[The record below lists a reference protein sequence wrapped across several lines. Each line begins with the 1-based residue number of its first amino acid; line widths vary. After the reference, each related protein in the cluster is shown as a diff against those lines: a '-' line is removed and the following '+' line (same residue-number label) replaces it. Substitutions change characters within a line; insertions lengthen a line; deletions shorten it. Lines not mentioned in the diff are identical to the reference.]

1 MRILATAS
9 GVGIALAGASSLRP
23 HAQWPQQQPSSSAAC
38 DDGGARAGSAKPKTV
53 GSFASSGII
62 FTDTLEVIALP
73 DPKGTSALSF
83 DRAVSSKSFENTFRF
98 AS

>member
-9 GVGIALAGASSLRP
+9 GLGMALAGASSLRP
-23 HAQWPQQQPSSSAAC
+23 NAQWPQQQPSAAC

-62 FTDTLEVIALP
+62 FTDTLEVIALR
-73 DPKGTSALSF
+73 DPKGTSFLF
-83 DRAVSSKSFENTFRF
+83 HDRAVRSESFEENTFRF